1 MSIFIYKPGRAGLN
15 ISSAAVDEIFT
26 RASRLGSGLPG
37 RKLLLAKNFGVHG
50 GPRSAGGG
58 PALCVHFS
66 PGVKNAG

>member
-37 RKLLLAKNFGVHG
+37 RKLLLAKNFGVRG
-50 GPRSAGGG
+50 
-58 PALCVHFS
+58 
-66 PGVKNAG
+66 